1 MGAFPRDGC
10 YWEGTLR
17 GLSLVGDASGGGN
30 L

>member
-10 YWEGTLR
+10 YWEGTLK
-17 GLSLVGDASGGGN
+17 GLSLGDASGGGN